1 MYALPLFDTKAN
13 KKDIV
18 KGIYDNLN
26 SVQNNRIKVSDKA
39 RDDMATDENL
49 MMKMNQYLEEILT
62 KIEPINMSI
71 YDLVSKISGLSR
83 ITSMSF
89 TLENPL
95 LITNKMIDEYIE
107 QIEIFS
113 AVSKRLGDDPKS
125 HPFYLFNRNKLT
137 KKDEA
142 SLKDKIIKSRNILG
156 RLMDIL
162 KDTKN
167 KFNLEINDIKNIDE
181 IVSFMEAALILKDVA
196 PTYLELAN
204 PSQLYETS
212 VKLEKIYD
220 KNKELRDYL
229 VKKYKLSFLDLDIDT
244 IYKEMHEYQSKV
256 KRMFGYKKTRYF
268 T

>member
-125 HPFYLFNRNKLT
+125 HPFIF
-137 KKDEA
+137 
-142 SLKDKIIKSRNILG
+142 
-156 RLMDIL
+156 
-162 KDTKN
+162 
-167 KFNLEINDIKNIDE
+167 
-181 IVSFMEAALILKDVA
+181 
-196 PTYLELAN
+196 
-204 PSQLYETS
+204 
-212 VKLEKIYD
+212 
-220 KNKELRDYL
+220 
-229 VKKYKLSFLDLDIDT
+229 
-244 IYKEMHEYQSKV
+244 
-256 KRMFGYKKTRYF
+256 
-268 T
+268 

>member
-162 KDTKN
+162 KDTKI
-167 KFNLEINDIKNIDE
+167 NLI
-181 IVSFMEAALILKDVA
+181 
-196 PTYLELAN
+196 
-204 PSQLYETS
+204 
-212 VKLEKIYD
+212 
-220 KNKELRDYL
+220 
-229 VKKYKLSFLDLDIDT
+229 
-244 IYKEMHEYQSKV
+244 
-256 KRMFGYKKTRYF
+256 
-268 T
+268 

>member
-1 MYALPLFDTKAN
+1 
-13 KKDIV
+13 
-18 KGIYDNLN
+18 
-26 SVQNNRIKVSDKA
+26 
-39 RDDMATDENL
+39 
-49 MMKMNQYLEEILT
+49 
-62 KIEPINMSI
+62 MSI

-212 VKLEKIYD
+212 AKLEKIYD

-229 VKKYKLSFLDLDIDT
+229 IKKYKLSFLDLDIAV
-244 IYKEMHEYQSKV
+244 KELSE
-256 KRMFGYKKTRYF
+256 
-268 T
+268 